1 MNDTTG
7 LTKDVGWELGV
18 RRTVDA
24 PVEEVWEYFVVD
36 GLATWLG
43 DTTLG
48 LHKGDEYVTVDGVRG
63 EIRSRTDQLR
73 LRLTWQPDDWDHDS
87 TVQVTLMPAATGTT
101 IGFHQERLASEV
113 ERTQM
118 LAHWTTVL
126 DDVVAELNRA

>member
-7 LTKDVGWELGV
+7 LTKDAGWELGV
-18 RRTVDA
+18 RRTVPA
-24 PVEEVWEYFVVD
+24 PVDEVWEYFVVD

-48 LHKGDEYVTVDGVRG
+48 LHKGDRYLTADGVSG

-73 LRLTWQPDDWDHDS
+73 LRITWQPEDWTHDT

-101 IGFHQERLASEV
+101 IGFHQDRLISATERA
-113 ERTQM
+113 QM
-118 LAHWTTVL
+118 LEHWTEVL
-126 DDVVAELNRA
+126 SRVVDDLS